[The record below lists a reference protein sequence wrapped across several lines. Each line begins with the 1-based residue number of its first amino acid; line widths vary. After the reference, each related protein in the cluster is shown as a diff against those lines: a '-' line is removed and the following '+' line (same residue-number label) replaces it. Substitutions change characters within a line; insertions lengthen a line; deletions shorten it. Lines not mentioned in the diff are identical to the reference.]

1 MARQVSASKDSA
13 SVHRVLFEA
22 IERTVALGRVIEV
35 TLDDAERELE
45 DIRRRMASARKTPG
59 AHSV

>member
-22 IERTVALGRVIEV
+22 IERTVALGRVIEI

-45 DIRRRMASARKTPG
+45 DIRRMASARKTPG

>member
-45 DIRRRMASARKTPG
+45 DIRRMASARKTPG